1 MKYVVAL
8 VLGFLSG
15 VALFAVGV
23 LYNPFVID
31 RGLSPLSV
39 TDAEVITLTYSVVPA
54 ETIMYTNDGE
64 STQAP
69 NPENVQ
75 QLWEAPIRL
84 TEAMVSLLYDAT
96 GDPTGLGVKISS
108 RSESTHIFGGRAMV
122 DSDWYI
128 YLPERG
134 SLFIHQTENYWP
146 FLQQVAFPAWR
157 SGAKNWR
164 GSWFGNMTAGPGA
177 LRTAAA
183 AGSSGELAGLAME
196 AVESLSVKAFSTDSG
211 LMSAEGRLTIELPE
225 GDSVDE
231 IPAEAAN

>member
-1 MKYVVAL
+1 MKYVVSL
-8 VLGFLSG
+8 VLGFLAG
-15 VALFAVGV
+15 VALFATGV
-23 LYNPFVID
+23 LYNPFIID

-39 TDAEVITLTYSVVPA
+39 TNAEVITLTYSVVPA

-64 STQAP
+64 SNQAP

-75 QLWEAPIRL
+75 QLWEAPIRQ
-84 TEAMVSLLYDAT
+84 TEAMVSLLHDVT
-96 GDPTGLGVKISS
+96 GKPTGLGVKFSS
-108 RSESTHIFGGRAMV
+108 RSESTHLFGGRAMM

-164 GSWFGNMTAGPGA
+164 GSWLGNMTAGPGA
-177 LRTAAA
+177 LGTAAA
-183 AGSSGELAGLAME
+183 AGSSGELAGLEME
-196 AVESLSVKAFSTDSG
+196 AVESLSVKAFSAQIG
-211 LMSAEGRLTIELPE
+211 FVSAEGRLIIELPE
-225 GDSVDE
+225 SGSVDE
-231 IPAEAAN
+231 IAADAAN

>member
-8 VLGFLSG
+8 ALGFLAG
-15 VALFAVGV
+15 AVLFAIGV
-23 LYNPFVID
+23 LLNPFIID

-69 NPENVQ
+69 NPKNVQ

-84 TEAMVSLLYDAT
+84 TEAMVVLLNDAT
-96 GDPTGLGVKISS
+96 GEPTGLGVKFSS
-108 RSESTHIFGGRAMV
+108 RSESTHVLGGRANV

-157 SGAKNWR
+157 SGANNWR
-164 GSWFGNMTAGPGA
+164 GSWLGDMTAGPGA
-177 LRTAAA
+177 LGTAAA
-183 AGSSGELAGLAME
+183 TGSSGELAGLAME
-196 AVESLSVKAFSTDSG
+196 AVETLSVKAFSTKSG
-211 LMSAEGRLTIELPE
+211 FMSAEGRLIIELPE
-225 GDSVDE
+225 ADLFDE
-231 IPAEAAN
+231 IPAEATN